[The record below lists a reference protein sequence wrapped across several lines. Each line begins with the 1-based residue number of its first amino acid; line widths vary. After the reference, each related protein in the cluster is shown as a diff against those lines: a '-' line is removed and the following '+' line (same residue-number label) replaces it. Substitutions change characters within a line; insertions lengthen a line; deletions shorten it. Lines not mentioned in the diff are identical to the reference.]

1 MPDKVKML
9 YLQGVR
15 MGEFKTFLT
24 SRIFLT
30 RWQGGSE
37 FFKKFT
43 PGALSLLLVRFSQL
57 FSIRLS
63 SLSSSLIHSLVFCI
77 FLTLTHGSLL
87 AAGLKVKTDA
97 SEKRGYARLIL
108 NFDRLPAYESAVDDT
123 ILVFKFKEA
132 VDLNLDE
139 LIRKMPNY
147 ISVARVDPDGH
158 AFRLAFSDSYKVN
171 IMEAGSQVF
180 IDILGRKW
188 KGMPPNLPQ
197 DVLRSIA
204 KRAAEIEAANQAR
217 LLQKKKAKEVFTA
230 RIRVG
235 ALPTFTRLVFDW
247 NKFVTAKMERK
258 GSSVQLTFGE
268 PVKLDVGRVKHDL
281 PKYLTSISSVSSEI
295 STIVTL
301 KLPPLS
307 NVRGYRE
314 GEDYVVDISP
324 SDVALSKQ
332 LKKLERNVVD
342 NEGNVVGR
350 EDVQILSSEAPKKMN
365 EFTGEQ
371 ETISMVRSTYSDF
384 NPDKFDLSMYGDDVE
399 RVGLPAVKAK
409 SGMIVAG
416 VQPQFKG
423 REGGK
428 VLPMLSPEKKAAQ
441 NFDNV
446 YVKEAD
452 GYTEISFRFEE
463 AVAAAGFIRGETVW
477 ILFDSFKPLDL
488 SGVMKRGSR
497 YIKDIRKTRL
507 NNGQLILI
515 KLTEPQLFAFEY
527 DNFTWTAKIG
537 DMVSAKAQ
545 SLRLRRKVNAEN
557 KRYVSI
563 SLQQPSHIYWLRD
576 ETIGDRVGLVT
587 SYPPVEQ
594 LMKPQ
599 EMVEFSAFGTAQGV
613 AISPKTDDVEIR
625 VGFQEVVITR
635 HSGLHLSD
643 DTVPDQAKRPGKAA
657 KKKSSTLGFIN
668 FDDWQ
673 SAGNGSFVDQ
683 MGNFESRIA
692 VSEAEERYKAR
703 RDYARFLISNELA
716 PEALGMLKRLTFESP
731 ERQNEPE
738 LRVLEAAANVMM
750 RRPQDA
756 ISSLAT
762 SGLHSNE
769 HASLWRGMAKL
780 MLEQWSDAMRQF
792 RNGQDVMRHYPDLQR
807 ARFSLA
813 AAKAAKNLQN
823 FALMNEYLKAVPRES
838 GQDSID
844 VEAMLLNGQY
854 LANMGETEDALN
866 LLNLV
871 AKSDVSPIAAQAK
884 VDIVKLNLENKKIT
898 MKQAIS
904 DLEGMQ
910 LMWRGDNTEVQMLSM
925 LSNLYA
931 NKGDYRLAFG
941 NMKQAVKAFPKDD
954 NALKIQDEM
963 AKVFKSLFLQNRKTR
978 LRPIEALSLFYDYKE
993 LTPVGRAGDEM
1004 IRMLADRL
1012 IDVDLLDHAAELLDH
1027 QVTKRVHGAARSQ
1040 VAAKLA
1046 MVHLMNRKPV
1056 LALQTIGRT
1065 RQPNLPDRVK
1075 RARDVLEARSL
1086 SEMGRVDGAIDI
1098 LNRMK
1103 GAEIERM
1110 KADAYWNARQWG
1122 KAGEQLEKLLGTSW
1136 NRSDVLQP
1144 YERKDVLRSAISY
1157 SLAEDAFALSRLRK
1171 KFYNKMVNSTDAS
1184 AFIVVTKPVNKNG
1197 EVYKKLAK
1205 DIAAINT
1212 LDVFMKQYRDHYK
1225 DSLSAGRVSNGESEQ
1240 EG

>member
-1 MPDKVKML
+1 
-9 YLQGVR
+9 
-15 MGEFKTFLT
+15 MGEFKTLLT
-24 SRIFLT
+24 SRISLSKS
-30 RWQGGSE
+30 QKGSE
-37 FFKKFT
+37 LFFGYTF
-43 PGALSLLLVRFSQL
+43 GDLSLLLARFSS
-57 FSIRLS
+57 FSSIQMKRVISPIIRSLIFCVCL
-63 SLSSSLIHSLVFCI
+63 SLSYSSVS
-77 FLTLTHGSLL
+77 
-87 AAGLKVKTDA
+87 AAGLKVQTDA
-97 SEKRGYARLIL
+97 SEKRGFARLVL
-108 NFDRLPAYESAVDDT
+108 NFDRLPGYESSVDDT
-123 ILVFKFKEA
+123 ILVFKFKES
-132 VDLNLDE
+132 VDLNLDD

-158 AFRLAFSDSYKVN
+158 AFRLAFSDSFKVN
-171 IMEAGSQVF
+171 IMEAGTQVF

-197 DVLRSIA
+197 DVLRAIA

-247 NKFVTAKMERK
+247 NKFVTSKMERK
-258 GSSVQLTFGE
+258 GDSIQLTFGE

-281 PKYLTSISSVSSEI
+281 PKNLLNITSVSSETA
-295 STIVTL
+295 TIVTL
-301 KLPPLS
+301 KLPAQS

-332 LKKLERNVVD
+332 LKNLEKNVVD

-384 NPDKFDLSMYGDDVE
+384 NPDKFDLSMYGDDAE
-399 RVGLPAVKAK
+399 SVGLPGVKAK
-409 SGMIVAG
+409 SGAIVSEF
-416 VQPQFKG
+416 QPQVKR
-423 REGGK
+423 REGDK
-428 VLPMLSPEKKAAQ
+428 TFPALSPEKKAAQ
-441 NFDNV
+441 NFEGV
-446 YVKEAD
+446 YVKD
-452 GYTEISFRFEE
+452 TPDHTEISFRFEE

-477 ILFDSFKPLDL
+477 ILFDSFKPIDL
-488 SGVMKRGSR
+488 SGVMKKGSR
-497 YIKDIRKTRL
+497 FIKDIRKTRL

-527 DNFTWTAKIG
+527 DNFIWTAKIG
-537 DMVSAKAQ
+537 DMVTAKAQ

-557 KRYVSI
+557 NRYVSI
-563 SLQQPSHIYWLRD
+563 ALQQPSHIYWLRD
-576 ETIGDRVGLVT
+576 ETIGDRIGLVT

-643 DTVPDQAKRPGKAA
+643 DTVPQQAKRAGKKQ
-657 KKKSSTLGFIN
+657 KKRRSKLGFIN
-668 FDDWQ
+668 FDDWR

-703 RDYARFLISNELA
+703 RDYARFLIANELA
-716 PEALGMLKRLTFESP
+716 PEALGMLQRLTFEAP

-738 LRVLEAAANVMM
+738 LRVLQAAANVMM

-756 ISSLAT
+756 LSSLAI

-792 RNGQDVMRHYPDLQR
+792 RNGQDVMRHYPDVQR

-866 LLNLV
+866 LLTLV
-871 AKSDVSPIAAQAK
+871 AQSDVEPIAAQAK
-884 VDIVKLNLENKKIT
+884 VDIVKLNLENKKIN

-904 DLEGMQ
+904 ELEGMQ
-910 LMWRGDNTEVQMLSM
+910 LMWRGDSTEVQMLSM

-941 NMKQAVKAFPKDD
+941 NMKQAVKAFPTDD
-954 NALKIQDEM
+954 SALKIQDDM
-963 AKVFKSLFLQNRKTR
+963 AKVFKSLFLQNRKTKM
-978 LRPIEALSLFYDYKE
+978 RPIEALSLFYDFKE

-1098 LNRMK
+1098 LNRMD

-1122 KAGEQLEKLLGTSW
+1122 KSGEQLEKLLGTSW

-1144 YERKDVLRSAISY
+1144 FERKDVLRAAISY

-1225 DSLSAGRVSNGESEQ
+1225 DSLSAGRVANGQSEQ

>member
-1 MPDKVKML
+1 
-9 YLQGVR
+9 
-15 MGEFKTFLT
+15 MGELKTFKAM
-24 SRIFLT
+24 SST
-30 RWQGGSE
+30 RVYQVFG
-37 FFKKFT
+37 
-43 PGALSLLLVRFSQL
+43 LSLMNGCTGCGPSRLRARCSKFFSFLSYIVIICL
-57 FSIRLS
+57 FLS
-63 SLSSSLIHSLVFCI
+63 MSHSTSF
-77 FLTLTHGSLL
+77 
-87 AAGLKVKTDA
+87 AAGLKVQTEA
-97 SEKRGYARLIL
+97 SEKRGYARLVL
-108 NFDRLPAYESAVDDT
+108 NFDRLPAYENDVDDT

-132 VDLNLDE
+132 VDLNLDD

-158 AFRLAFSDSYKVN
+158 AFRLAFSDSFRVN
-171 IMEAGSQVF
+171 IMEAGTQIF
-180 IDILGRKW
+180 IDILGKQW

-197 DVLRSIA
+197 EVLRAIA
-204 KRAAEIEAANQAR
+204 KRAAEIEAANQER
-217 LLQKKKAKEVFTA
+217 LKQKKKSKEVFTA

-247 NKFVTAKMERK
+247 NKFVTSKMERK
-258 GSSVQLTFGE
+258 GDSVQLTFGE

-281 PKYLTSISSVSSEI
+281 PKNLLNIASTKTET

-301 KLPPLS
+301 KLPKQS

-332 LKKLERNVVD
+332 LKQLENSVVD
-342 NEGNVVGR
+342 DQGNVVGR
-350 EDVQILSSEAPKKMN
+350 EDVQLLSSEPEKKMN
-365 EFTGEQ
+365 EFSGEQ
-371 ETISMVRSTYSDF
+371 GQINMVRSTYSDF
-384 NPDKFDLSMYGDDVE
+384 NPDKFDLSMYGDDAE
-399 RVGLPAVKAK
+399 SVGLPAVKAK
-409 SGMIVAG
+409 SGTLIERA
-416 VQPQFKG
+416 QPQKQNLN
-423 REGGK
+423 GGK
-428 VLPMLSPEKKAAQ
+428 ILPALSPEKSAEK
-441 NFDNV
+441 NFDSV
-446 YVKEAD
+446 FVKD
-452 GYTEISFRFEE
+452 LPSHTEISFRFEE

-488 SGVMKRGSR
+488 SEVMKNGTR
-497 YIKDIRKTRL
+497 YIKDIRRVRL

-527 DNFTWTAKIG
+527 DNFIWTAKIG

-576 ETIGDRVGLVT
+576 ETIGDRIGLVT

-643 DTVPDQAKRPGKAA
+643 DTVPAQAQRPSKAV
-657 KKKSSTLGFIN
+657 KKKQSSLGFIN
-668 FDDWQ
+668 FDEWQ

-692 VSEAEERYKAR
+692 TSKDDERYKAR

-716 PEALGMLKRLTFESP
+716 PEALGMLQRLIFEQP

-738 LRVLEAAANVMM
+738 LRVLQGAANVMM

-756 ISSLAT
+756 ISSLAI

-780 MLEQWSDAMRQF
+780 MLEQWSEAMRQF
-792 RNGQDVMRHYPDLQR
+792 RNGQDAMRYYPDLQR
-807 ARFSLA
+807 ARFTLA

-823 FALMNEYLKAVPRES
+823 FALMNEYLKTVPRES

-854 LANMGETEDALN
+854 LANMGETEDAFN

-871 AKSDVSPIAAQAK
+871 AKSDVEPIAAQAK
-884 VDIVKLNLENKKIT
+884 VDLLKLNLDNKKIT
-898 MKQAIS
+898 MDQAIS

-910 LMWRGDNTEVQMLSM
+910 LMWRGDATEVQMLSM
-925 LSNLYA
+925 LSDLYA

-941 NMKQAVKAFPKDD
+941 NMKQAVKAFPTDD
-954 NALKIQDEM
+954 SALKIQDNM
-963 AKVFKSLFLQNRKTR
+963 GKVFKSLFLQNRKTD
-978 LRPIEALSLFYDYKE
+978 LRPIEALSLFYDFKE
-993 LTPVGRAGDEM
+993 LTPVGRQGDEM

-1012 IDVDLLDHAAELLDH
+1012 IDVDLLDHAAELLEH

-1065 RQPNLPDRVK
+1065 RQPNLPNRVK

-1144 YERKDVLRSAISY
+1144 FERKDVLRAAISY

-1171 KFYNKMVNSTDAS
+1171 KFYNKMVNSSDAS

-1212 LDVFMKQYRDHYK
+1212 LDVFMKQYRNHYK
-1225 DSLSAGRVSNGESEQ
+1225 DSLSAGRVAKGQSEQ

>member
-1 MPDKVKML
+1 
-9 YLQGVR
+9 
-15 MGEFKTFLT
+15 MGELKTFKAINLNKV
-24 SRIFLT
+24 SRGF
-30 RWQGGSE
+30 G
-37 FFKKFT
+37 
-43 PGALSLLLVRFSQL
+43 
-57 FSIRLS
+57 LS
-63 SLSSSLIHSLVFCI
+63 SLNGCMNCGPSFLRARFFQNFSALTYIFILSLFLSFSCSSSF
-77 FLTLTHGSLL
+77 
-87 AAGLKVKTDA
+87 AAGLKVQTEA
-97 SEKRGYARLIL
+97 SEKRGYARLVL
-108 NFDRLPAYESAVDDT
+108 NFDRLPVYESDVDDT
-123 ILVFKFKEA
+123 ILVFKFKESVA
-132 VDLNLDE
+132 LNLDD

-147 ISVARVDPDGH
+147 ISVARVDPDGR
-158 AFRLAFSDSYKVN
+158 AFRLAFSDSFKVN
-171 IMEAGSQVF
+171 IMEAGSQIF
-180 IDILGRKW
+180 IDILGKKW

-197 DVLRSIA
+197 EVLRAIA
-204 KRAAEIEAANQAR
+204 KRAAEIEAANQER
-217 LLQKKKAKEVFTA
+217 LNQKKKSKEVFTA

-247 NKFVTAKMERK
+247 NKFVTSKMERK
-258 GSSVQLTFGE
+258 GDSVQVTFGE

-281 PKYLTSISSVSSEI
+281 PKNLLNISSLKTET

-301 KLPPLS
+301 KLPKQS

-332 LKKLERNVVD
+332 LKQLENSVVD
-342 NEGNVVGR
+342 EKGNVVGR
-350 EDVQILSSEAPKKMN
+350 EDVQLLSSEPDKKMN
-365 EFTGEQ
+365 DTSSEQ
-371 ETISMVRSTYSDF
+371 GQINMVRSTYSDF

-399 RVGLPAVKAK
+399 SVGLPAVKAK
-409 SGMIVAG
+409 SGVLVERAQPQQKRTGSEKILPALSPKLRAEENFDSVLVKEVAG
-416 VQPQFKG
+416 H
-423 REGGK
+423 
-428 VLPMLSPEKKAAQ
+428 
-441 NFDNV
+441 
-446 YVKEAD
+446 
-452 GYTEISFRFEE
+452 TEISFRFEE

-488 SGVMKRGSR
+488 SQVMKNGSR
-497 YIKDIRKTRL
+497 FIKDIRKVRM

-515 KLTEPQLFAFEY
+515 KLTEPQLFALHY
-527 DNFTWTAKIG
+527 DNFIWTAKIG

-545 SLRLRRKVNAEN
+545 ALRLRRKVNAEN

-576 ETIGDRVGLVT
+576 ETIGDRIGLVT

-599 EMVEFSAFGTAQGV
+599 DMVEFSAFGTAQGV
-613 AISPKTDDVEIR
+613 VISPKTDDVEIR
-625 VGFQEVVITR
+625 VGFQEVIITR
-635 HSGLHLSD
+635 HAGLHLSD
-643 DTVPDQAKRPGKAA
+643 DTVPAQARRPSKAM
-657 KKKSSTLGFIN
+657 KKKQSSLGFIN
-668 FDDWQ
+668 FDEWQ
-673 SAGNGSFVDQ
+673 SAGNGTFVDQ

-692 VSEAEERYKAR
+692 TSEAEERYKAR

-716 PEALGMLKRLTFESP
+716 PEALGMLQRLIFEAP

-738 LRVLEAAANVMM
+738 LRVLQGAANVMM
-750 RRPQDA
+750 RRPKDA
-756 ISSLAT
+756 ISSLAI

-792 RNGQDVMRHYPDLQR
+792 RNGQAAMRYYPDLQR
-807 ARFSLA
+807 ARFTLA

-823 FALMNEYLKAVPRES
+823 FALMKEYLKDVPRES
-838 GQDSID
+838 GADAID

-854 LANMGETEDALN
+854 LANMGETEDALS

-871 AKSDVSPIAAQAK
+871 AKSDVEPIAAQAK
-884 VDIVKLNLENKKIT
+884 VDLLKLNLDNKNIT
-898 MKQAIS
+898 TEQAIS

-910 LMWRGDNTEVQMLSM
+910 LMWRGDATEVQMLSM

-931 NKGDYRLAFG
+931 DKGDYRLAFG
-941 NMKQAVKAFPKDD
+941 NMKQALKAFPTDD
-954 NALKIQDEM
+954 SALKIQDNM
-963 AKVFKSLFLQNRKTR
+963 ARVFKSLFLQNRKTK
-978 LRPIEALSLFYDYKE
+978 LRPIESLSLFYDFKE
-993 LTPVGRAGDEM
+993 LTPVGRQGDEM

-1012 IDVDLLDHAAELLDH
+1012 IDVDLLDHAAELLEH

-1065 RQPNLPDRVK
+1065 RQPNLPWIVK

-1098 LNRMK
+1098 LNRME

-1144 YERKDVLRSAISY
+1144 FERKDVLRAAISY

-1171 KFYNKMVNSTDAS
+1171 KFYNKMVNSEDAS

-1212 LDVFMKQYRDHYK
+1212 LDVFMKQYRNHYK
-1225 DSLSAGRVSNGESEQ
+1225 DSLSAGRVAKGQSEQ